1 MIDDS
6 LLDVNSS
13 YSGNKWSL
21 RSTDEELISSIQKDN
36 QIDYITARIIAG
48 RKISLA
54 DVQDFLNPSLRKLLP
69 DPSSMQDMDKAAK
82 IIFNAIKSNKKI
94 TIFADYDVD
103 GATSAAQ
110 LVKWARNF
118 NNELKIYVPDRI
130 KEGYGPSIEAFEHLK
145 KNGTELVVTVDCGA
159 AAHSALV
166 AAQALGLS
174 IVVIDHHL
182 MGDDMPPA
190 EALVNPNRID
200 DSSKLNYLAAAGVTF
215 MLLVALNREA
225 RVQNYKNIPDLFDY
239 LDLAALGTICDV
251 VPLKGLNRAIVKHGL
266 KVLSRESNIGLKSL
280 MFETNTKSPITP
292 YHCGFVLGPRINAG
306 GRIGK
311 ANIGAELLSTEN
323 PQLAIKHAQEL
334 DEVNIERRILQD
346 KILDEALLKAFS
358 VNKTNSIIVVGMEGW
373 HPGVIGIVAGRLKDR
388 FNKPVIVI
396 GTDENGIGKG
406 SGRSIQGVDLGNEIK
421 KLNETG
427 LLISGGGHEMACGLT
442 IENKY
447 IKTFHETLERNLSD
461 KVNSIRSKFSTKID
475 ALLNIS
481 AVNKDLINSI
491 NQIGPYGSGNPTPTF
506 AFAELRVAYADR
518 VKGGHIRCNF
528 EDKNGQRIKGIC
540 FRAEEMGIDEI
551 LLNERNRYLHIV
563 GTLKKNTWNG
573 RTTIDLQVIDV
584 SNC

>member
-1 MIDDS
+1 MINDS
-6 LLDVNSS
+6 LLDVNNS

-21 RSTDEELISSIQKDN
+21 RSKNEELISSIQKDS

-48 RKISLA
+48 RKIDLA

-82 IIFNAIKSNKKI
+82 IIFNAIKGNKKI

-118 NNELKIYVPDRI
+118 EVELEIYVPDRI
-130 KEGYGPSIEAFEHLK
+130 REGYGPSIEAFNHLK
-145 KNGTELVVTVDCGA
+145 KNGSDLVITVDCGA
-159 AAHSALV
+159 AAYSALV
-166 AAQALGLS
+166 AAQALDLS

-182 MGDDMPPA
+182 MDADMPPA

-225 RVQNYKNIPDLFDY
+225 RAQNFKNIPDLFDY

-251 VPLKGLNRAIVKHGL
+251 VPLKGLNRAIVKQGL
-266 KVLSRESNIGLKSL
+266 KVFSRESNIGLKSL

-311 ANIGAELLSTEN
+311 ANIGAELLSTDN
-323 PQLAIKHAQEL
+323 RQLAIKYAQEL
-334 DEVNIERRILQD
+334 DRVNLERRILQD
-346 KILDEALLKAFS
+346 KILDEALLKTLS
-358 VNKTNSIIVVGMEGW
+358 MHKTNSVLVVSMEGW
-373 HPGVIGIVAGRLKDR
+373 HPGVIGIVAGRLKER

-396 GTDENGIGKG
+396 GIDENGIGKG
-406 SGRSIQGVDLGNEIK
+406 SGRSIQGIDLGNEIK
-421 KLNETG
+421 KLYEKG

-447 IKTFHETLERNLSD
+447 IKTFHEILERNLSD
-461 KVNSIRSKFSTKID
+461 RINFIRSKFSIKID

-481 AVNKDLINSI
+481 AVNMDLINSI

-540 FRAEEMGIDEI
+540 FRAEELGFEEI

-563 GTLKKNTWNG
+563 GTLKENTWNG
-573 RTTIDLQVIDV
+573 HTSIDLQVIDV

>member
-1 MIDDS
+1 MIDDI
-6 LLDVNSS
+6 LLDVNNS

-21 RSTDEELISSIQKDN
+21 RSNDEELISAIQKDS
-36 QIDYITARIIAG
+36 QISYITARIIAG
-48 RKISLA
+48 REISLA

-118 NNELKIYVPDRI
+118 DSELEIYVPDRI
-130 KEGYGPSIEAFEHLK
+130 KEGYGPSIEAFDHLK
-145 KNGTELVVTVDCGA
+145 KNGSDLVITVDCGA
-159 AAHSALV
+159 AAYSALV
-166 AAQALGLS
+166 AAQALDLS

-182 MGDDMPPA
+182 MDADMPPA

-200 DSSKLNYLAAAGVTF
+200 DTSKLNYLAAAGVTF

-225 RVQNYKNIPDLFDY
+225 RVQNFSNIPDLFDY
-239 LDLAALGTICDV
+239 LDLTALGTICDV
-251 VPLKGLNRAIVKHGL
+251 VPLKGLNRAIVKQGL
-266 KVLSRESNIGLKSL
+266 KVFSRESNIGLKSL

-311 ANIGAELLSTEN
+311 ANIGAELLSTDN
-323 PQLAIKHAQEL
+323 RQLAIKYAQEL
-334 DEVNIERRILQD
+334 DRVNLERRILQD
-346 KILDEALLKAFS
+346 KILDEALLKTLS
-358 VNKTNSIIVVGMEGW
+358 MHKTNSVLVVSMEGW
-373 HPGVIGIVAGRLKDR
+373 HPGVIGIVAGRLKER

-396 GTDENGIGKG
+396 GIDENGIGKG
-406 SGRSIQGVDLGNEIK
+406 SGRSIQGIDLGNEIK
-421 KLNETG
+421 KLYEKG

-447 IKTFHETLERNLSD
+447 IKTFHEILEKNLSD
-461 KVNSIRSKFSTKID
+461 RINSIRSKFSIKID

-481 AVNKDLINSI
+481 AVNMDLINSI
-491 NQIGPYGSGNPTPTF
+491 DQIGPYGSGNPTPTF
-506 AFAELRVAYADR
+506 AFAELRVAYANR

-540 FRAEEMGIDEI
+540 FRAEEMGFDEI

-563 GTLKKNTWNG
+563 GTLKINTWKG
-573 RTTIDLQVIDV
+573 HTSIDLQVIDV

>member
-1 MIDDS
+1 MINDS
-6 LLDVNSS
+6 LLDVNNS

-21 RSTDEELISSIQKDN
+21 RSKNEELISSIQKDSK
-36 QIDYITARIIAG
+36 IDYITARIIAG
-48 RKISLA
+48 RKIDLA

-82 IIFNAIKSNKKI
+82 IIFNAIKGNKKI

-118 NNELKIYVPDRI
+118 EVELEIYVPDRI
-130 KEGYGPSIEAFEHLK
+130 REGYGPSIEAFNHLK
-145 KNGTELVVTVDCGA
+145 KNGSDLVITVDCGA
-159 AAHSALV
+159 AAYSALV
-166 AAQALGLS
+166 AAQALDLS

-182 MGDDMPPA
+182 MDADIPPA

-225 RVQNYKNIPDLFDY
+225 RAQNFKNIPDLFDY

-251 VPLKGLNRAIVKHGL
+251 VPLKGLNRAIVKQGL
-266 KVLSRESNIGLKSL
+266 KVFSRESNIGLKSL

-323 PQLAIKHAQEL
+323 RQLAIKYAQEL
-334 DEVNIERRILQD
+334 DRVNLERRILQD
-346 KILDEALLKAFS
+346 KILDEALLKTLS
-358 VNKTNSIIVVGMEGW
+358 MHKTNSVLVVSMEGW
-373 HPGVIGIVAGRLKDR
+373 HPGVIGIVAGRLKER

-396 GTDENGIGKG
+396 GIDENGIGKG
-406 SGRSIQGVDLGNEIK
+406 SGRSIQGIDLGNEIK
-421 KLNETG
+421 KLYEKG

-447 IKTFHETLERNLSD
+447 IKTFHEILERNLSD
-461 KVNSIRSKFSTKID
+461 RINSIRSKFSIKID

-481 AVNKDLINSI
+481 AVNMDLINSI

-540 FRAEEMGIDEI
+540 FRAEELGFEEI

-563 GTLKKNTWNG
+563 GTLKENTWNG
-573 RTTIDLQVIDV
+573 HTSIDLQVIDV

>member
-1 MIDDS
+1 MINDS
-6 LLDVNSS
+6 LLDVNNS

-21 RSTDEELISSIQKDN
+21 RSKDEELISSIQKDS

-48 RKISLA
+48 RKIDLA

-82 IIFNAIKSNKKI
+82 IIFNAIKGNKKI

-118 NNELKIYVPDRI
+118 EVELEIYVPDRI
-130 KEGYGPSIEAFEHLK
+130 REGYGPSIEAFNHLK
-145 KNGTELVVTVDCGA
+145 KNGSDLVITVDCGA
-159 AAHSALV
+159 AAYSALV
-166 AAQALGLS
+166 AAQALDLS

-182 MGDDMPPA
+182 MDADMPPA

-225 RVQNYKNIPDLFDY
+225 RAQNFKNIPDLFDY

-251 VPLKGLNRAIVKHGL
+251 VPLKGLNRAIVKQGL
-266 KVLSRESNIGLKSL
+266 KVFSRESNIGLKSL
-280 MFETNTKSPITP
+280 MFETNTNSPITP

-311 ANIGAELLSTEN
+311 ANIGAALLSTEN
-323 PQLAIKHAQEL
+323 HKLAIKYAQEL
-334 DEVNIERRILQD
+334 DRVNIERRILQD
-346 KILDEALLKAFS
+346 KILDEALLKAYS
-358 VNKTNSIIVVGMEGW
+358 IHKTNSVIVVSMEGW
-373 HPGVIGIVAGRLKDR
+373 HPGVIGIVAGRLKER

-396 GTDENGIGKG
+396 GIDENGIGKG
-406 SGRSIQGVDLGNEIK
+406 SGRSIQGIDLGNEIK
-421 KLNETG
+421 KLHEKG

-442 IENKY
+442 IESKY
-447 IKTFHETLERNLSD
+447 IKTFHEILESNLRD
-461 KVNSIRSKFSTKID
+461 KINSIRSKFSIKID

-481 AVNKDLINSI
+481 AVNMDLMNSI

-540 FRAEEMGIDEI
+540 FRAEEFGFDEI

-573 RTTIDLQVIDV
+573 HTSIDLQVIDV

>member
-1 MIDDS
+1 MINDS
-6 LLDVNSS
+6 LLDVNNS

-21 RSTDEELISSIQKDN
+21 RSKNEELISSIQKDSK
-36 QIDYITARIIAG
+36 IDYITARIIAG
-48 RKISLA
+48 RKIDLA

-82 IIFNAIKSNKKI
+82 IIFNAIKGNKKI

-118 NNELKIYVPDRI
+118 EVELEIYVPDRI
-130 KEGYGPSIEAFEHLK
+130 REGYGPSIEAFNHLK
-145 KNGTELVVTVDCGA
+145 KNGSDLVITVDCGA
-159 AAHSALV
+159 AAYSALV
-166 AAQALGLS
+166 AAQALDLS

-182 MGDDMPPA
+182 MDADMPPA

-225 RVQNYKNIPDLFDY
+225 RAQNFKNIPDLFDY

-251 VPLKGLNRAIVKHGL
+251 VPLKGLNRAIVKQGL
-266 KVLSRESNIGLKSL
+266 KVFSRESNIGLKSL

-323 PQLAIKHAQEL
+323 RQLAIKYAQEL
-334 DEVNIERRILQD
+334 DRVNSERRILQD
-346 KILDEALLKAFS
+346 KILDEALLKTLS
-358 VNKTNSIIVVGMEGW
+358 MHKTNSVLVVSMEGW
-373 HPGVIGIVAGRLKDR
+373 HPGVIGIVAGRLKER

-396 GTDENGIGKG
+396 GIDENGIGKG
-406 SGRSIQGVDLGNEIK
+406 SGRSIQGIDLGNEIK
-421 KLNETG
+421 KLYEKG

-447 IKTFHETLERNLSD
+447 IKTFHEILERNLSD
-461 KVNSIRSKFSTKID
+461 RINSIRSKFSIKID

-481 AVNKDLINSI
+481 AVNMDLINSI
-491 NQIGPYGSGNPTPTF
+491 DQIGPYGSGNPTPTF

-540 FRAEEMGIDEI
+540 FRAEELGFEEI

-563 GTLKKNTWNG
+563 GTLKENTWNG
-573 RTTIDLQVIDV
+573 HTSIDLQVIDV

>member
-166 AAQALGLS
+166 AAQALDLS
-174 IVVIDHHL
+174 IIVIDHHL
-182 MGDDMPPA
+182 MDDDMPPA

-251 VPLKGLNRAIVKHGL
+251 VPLKGLNRAIVKQGL

-334 DEVNIERRILQD
+334 DRVNIERRIIQD

>member
-130 KEGYGPSIEAFEHLK
+130 KEGYGPSIEAFEYLK

-166 AAQALGLS
+166 AAQALDLS

-182 MGDDMPPA
+182 MDDDMPPA

-225 RVQNYKNIPDLFDY
+225 RVQNFKNIPDLFDY

-251 VPLKGLNRAIVKHGL
+251 VPLKGLNRAIVKQGL

-280 MFETNTKSPITP
+280 MFETNTKSPITS

-334 DEVNIERRILQD
+334 DRVNIERRILQD

-421 KLNETG
+421 KLYETG

-475 ALLNIS
+475 ALLTIS

-506 AFAELRVAYADR
+506 AFAELRIAYADR

-540 FRAEEMGIDEI
+540 FRAEEMGFDEI

>member
-1 MIDDS
+1 MINDS
-6 LLDVNSS
+6 LLDVNNS

-21 RSTDEELISSIQKDN
+21 RTKNEELISSIQKDS

-48 RKISLA
+48 RKIDLA

-82 IIFNAIKSNKKI
+82 IIFNAIKGNKKI

-118 NNELKIYVPDRI
+118 EVELEIYVPDRI
-130 KEGYGPSIEAFEHLK
+130 REGYGPSIEAFNHLK
-145 KNGTELVVTVDCGA
+145 KNGSDLVITVDCGA
-159 AAHSALV
+159 AAYSALV
-166 AAQALGLS
+166 AAQALDLS

-182 MGDDMPPA
+182 MDADMPPA

-225 RVQNYKNIPDLFDY
+225 RAQNFKNIPDLFDY
-239 LDLAALGTICDV
+239 LDLTALGTICDV
-251 VPLKGLNRAIVKHGL
+251 VPLKGLNRAIVKQGL
-266 KVLSRESNIGLKSL
+266 KVFSRESNIGLKSL

-323 PQLAIKHAQEL
+323 RQLAIKYAQEL
-334 DEVNIERRILQD
+334 DRVNSERRILQD
-346 KILDEALLKAFS
+346 KILDEALLKTLS
-358 VNKTNSIIVVGMEGW
+358 MHKTNSVLVVSMEGW
-373 HPGVIGIVAGRLKDR
+373 HPGVIGIVAGRLKER

-396 GTDENGIGKG
+396 GIDENGLGKG
-406 SGRSIQGVDLGNEIK
+406 SGRSIQGIDLGNEIK
-421 KLNETG
+421 KLYEKG

-447 IKTFHETLERNLSD
+447 IKTFHEILERNLSD
-461 KVNSIRSKFSTKID
+461 RIKSIRSKFSIKID

-481 AVNKDLINSI
+481 AVNMDLINSI

-540 FRAEEMGIDEI
+540 FRAEELGFDEI

-573 RTTIDLQVIDV
+573 HTSIDLQVIDV

>member
-1 MIDDS
+1 MINDS
-6 LLDVNSS
+6 LLDVNNS

-21 RSTDEELISSIQKDN
+21 RSKNEELISSIQKDS

-48 RKISLA
+48 RKIDLA

-82 IIFNAIKSNKKI
+82 IIFNAIKGDKKI

-118 NNELKIYVPDRI
+118 EVELEIYVPDRI
-130 KEGYGPSIEAFEHLK
+130 REGYGPSIEAFNHLK
-145 KNGTELVVTVDCGA
+145 KNGSDLVITVDCGA
-159 AAHSALV
+159 AAYSALV
-166 AAQALGLS
+166 AAQALDLS

-182 MGDDMPPA
+182 MDADMPPA

-225 RVQNYKNIPDLFDY
+225 RAQNFKNIPDLFDY

-251 VPLKGLNRAIVKHGL
+251 VPLKGLNRAIVKQGL
-266 KVLSRESNIGLKSL
+266 KVFSRESNIGLKSL

-323 PQLAIKHAQEL
+323 RQLAIKYAQEL
-334 DEVNIERRILQD
+334 DRVNLERRILQD
-346 KILDEALLKAFS
+346 KILDEALLKTLS
-358 VNKTNSIIVVGMEGW
+358 MHKTNSVLVISMEGW
-373 HPGVIGIVAGRLKDR
+373 HPGVIGIVAGRLKER

-396 GTDENGIGKG
+396 GIDENGIGKG
-406 SGRSIQGVDLGNEIK
+406 SGRSIQGIDLGNEIK
-421 KLNETG
+421 KLYEKG

-447 IKTFHETLERNLSD
+447 IKTFHEILERNLSD
-461 KVNSIRSKFSTKID
+461 RINSIRSKFSIKID

-481 AVNKDLINSI
+481 AVNMDLINSI

-540 FRAEEMGIDEI
+540 FRAEELGFEEI

-563 GTLKKNTWNG
+563 GTLKENTWNG
-573 RTTIDLQVIDV
+573 HTSIDLQVIDV

>member
-1 MIDDS
+1 MINDS
-6 LLDVNSS
+6 LLDVNNS

-21 RSTDEELISSIQKDN
+21 RSKNEELISSIQKDSK
-36 QIDYITARIIAG
+36 IDYITARIIAG
-48 RKISLA
+48 RKIDLA

-82 IIFNAIKSNKKI
+82 IIFNAIKGNKKI

-118 NNELKIYVPDRI
+118 EVELEIYVPDRI
-130 KEGYGPSIEAFEHLK
+130 REGYGPSIEAFNHLK
-145 KNGTELVVTVDCGA
+145 KNGSDLVITVDCGA
-159 AAHSALV
+159 AAYSALV
-166 AAQALGLS
+166 AAQALDLS

-182 MGDDMPPA
+182 MDADMPPA

-225 RVQNYKNIPDLFDY
+225 RAQNFKNIPDLFDY

-251 VPLKGLNRAIVKHGL
+251 VPLKGLNRAIVKQGL
-266 KVLSRESNIGLKSL
+266 KVFSRESNIGLKSL

-311 ANIGAELLSTEN
+311 ANIGAELLSTDN
-323 PQLAIKHAQEL
+323 RQLAIKYAQEL
-334 DEVNIERRILQD
+334 DRVNLERRILQD
-346 KILDEALLKAFS
+346 KILDEALLKTLS
-358 VNKTNSIIVVGMEGW
+358 MHKTNSVLVVSMEGW
-373 HPGVIGIVAGRLKDR
+373 HPGVIGIVAGRLKER

-396 GTDENGIGKG
+396 GIDENGIGKG
-406 SGRSIQGVDLGNEIK
+406 SGRSIQGIDLGNEIK
-421 KLNETG
+421 KLYEKG

-447 IKTFHETLERNLSD
+447 IKTFHEILEKNLSD
-461 KVNSIRSKFSTKID
+461 RINSIRSKFSIKID

-481 AVNKDLINSI
+481 AVNMDLINSI
-491 NQIGPYGSGNPTPTF
+491 DQIGPYGSGNPTPTF

-540 FRAEEMGIDEI
+540 FRAEEFGFDEI

-573 RTTIDLQVIDV
+573 HTSIDLQVIDV

>member
-1 MIDDS
+1 MINDS
-6 LLDVNSS
+6 LLDVNNS

-21 RSTDEELISSIQKDN
+21 RSKNEELISSIQKDS

-48 RKISLA
+48 RKIDLA

-82 IIFNAIKSNKKI
+82 IIFNAIKGNKKI

-118 NNELKIYVPDRI
+118 EVELEIYVPDRI
-130 KEGYGPSIEAFEHLK
+130 REGYGPSIEAFNHLK
-145 KNGTELVVTVDCGA
+145 KNGSDLVITVDCGA
-159 AAHSALV
+159 AAYSALV
-166 AAQALGLS
+166 AAQALDLS

-182 MGDDMPPA
+182 MDADMPPA

-225 RVQNYKNIPDLFDY
+225 RAQNFKNIPDLFDY

-251 VPLKGLNRAIVKHGL
+251 VPLKGLNRAIVKQGL
-266 KVLSRESNIGLKSL
+266 KVFSREGNIGLKSL

-323 PQLAIKHAQEL
+323 RQLAIKYAQEL
-334 DEVNIERRILQD
+334 DRVNLERRILQD
-346 KILDEALLKAFS
+346 KILDEALLKTLS
-358 VNKTNSIIVVGMEGW
+358 MHKTNSVLVVSMEGW
-373 HPGVIGIVAGRLKDR
+373 HPGVIGIVAGRLKER

-396 GTDENGIGKG
+396 GIDENGIGKG
-406 SGRSIQGVDLGNEIK
+406 SGRSIQGIDLGNEIK
-421 KLNETG
+421 KLYEKG
-427 LLISGGGHEMACGLT
+427 FLISGGGHEMACGLT

-447 IKTFHETLERNLSD
+447 IKTFHEILEKNLSD
-461 KVNSIRSKFSTKID
+461 RINSIRSKFSIKID

-481 AVNKDLINSI
+481 AVNMDLINSI
-491 NQIGPYGSGNPTPTF
+491 DQIGPYGSGNPTPTF

-540 FRAEEMGIDEI
+540 FRAEEFGFDEI

-573 RTTIDLQVIDV
+573 HTSIDLQVIDV

>member
-1 MIDDS
+1 MINDS
-6 LLDVNSS
+6 LLDVNNS

-21 RSTDEELISSIQKDN
+21 RSKNEELISSIQKDS

-48 RKISLA
+48 RKIDLA

-82 IIFNAIKSNKKI
+82 IIFNAIKGNKKI

-118 NNELKIYVPDRI
+118 EVELEIYVPDRI
-130 KEGYGPSIEAFEHLK
+130 REGYGPSIEAFNHLK
-145 KNGTELVVTVDCGA
+145 KNGSDLVITVDCGA
-159 AAHSALV
+159 AAYSALV
-166 AAQALGLS
+166 AAQALDLS

-182 MGDDMPPA
+182 MDADMPPA

-225 RVQNYKNIPDLFDY
+225 RAQNFKNIPDLFDY

-251 VPLKGLNRAIVKHGL
+251 VPLKGLNRAIVKQGL
-266 KVLSRESNIGLKSL
+266 KVFSRESNIGLKSL

-311 ANIGAELLSTEN
+311 ANIGAELLSTDN
-323 PQLAIKHAQEL
+323 RQLAIKYAQEL
-334 DEVNIERRILQD
+334 DRVNLERRILQD
-346 KILDEALLKAFS
+346 KILDEALLKTLS
-358 VNKTNSIIVVGMEGW
+358 MHKTNSVLVVSMEGW
-373 HPGVIGIVAGRLKDR
+373 HPGVIGIVAGRLKER

-396 GTDENGIGKG
+396 GIDENGIGKG
-406 SGRSIQGVDLGNEIK
+406 SGRSIQGIDLGNEIK
-421 KLNETG
+421 KLYEKG

-447 IKTFHETLERNLSD
+447 IKTFHEILERNLSD
-461 KVNSIRSKFSTKID
+461 RINFIRSKFSIKID

-481 AVNKDLINSI
+481 AVNMDLINSI

-540 FRAEEMGIDEI
+540 FRAEEFGFDEI

-573 RTTIDLQVIDV
+573 HTSIDLQVIDV

>member
-1 MIDDS
+1 MINDS
-6 LLDVNSS
+6 LLDVNNS

-21 RSTDEELISSIQKDN
+21 RSKNEELISSIQKDS

-48 RKISLA
+48 RKIDLA

-82 IIFNAIKSNKKI
+82 IIFNAIKGNKKI

-118 NNELKIYVPDRI
+118 EVELEIYVPDRI
-130 KEGYGPSIEAFEHLK
+130 REGYGPSIEAFNHLK
-145 KNGTELVVTVDCGA
+145 KNGSDLVITVDCGA
-159 AAHSALV
+159 AAYSALV
-166 AAQALGLS
+166 SAQALDLS

-182 MGDDMPPA
+182 MDADMPPA

-225 RVQNYKNIPDLFDY
+225 RAQNFKNIPDLFDY

-251 VPLKGLNRAIVKHGL
+251 VPLKGLNRAIVKQGL
-266 KVLSRESNIGLKSL
+266 KVFSRESNIGLKSL

-323 PQLAIKHAQEL
+323 RQLAIKYAQEL
-334 DEVNIERRILQD
+334 DRVNSERRILQD
-346 KILDEALLKAFS
+346 KILDEALLKTLS
-358 VNKTNSIIVVGMEGW
+358 MHKTNSVLVVSMEGW
-373 HPGVIGIVAGRLKDR
+373 HPGVIGIVAGRLKER

-396 GTDENGIGKG
+396 GIDENGLGKG
-406 SGRSIQGVDLGNEIK
+406 SGRSIQGIDLGNEIK
-421 KLNETG
+421 KLYEKG

-447 IKTFHETLERNLSD
+447 IKTFHEILEKNLSD
-461 KVNSIRSKFSTKID
+461 RINSIRSKFSIKID

-481 AVNKDLINSI
+481 AVNMELINSI

-540 FRAEEMGIDEI
+540 FRAEELGFDEI

-573 RTTIDLQVIDV
+573 HTSIDLQVIDV

>member
-1 MIDDS
+1 MINDS
-6 LLDVNSS
+6 LLDVNNS

-21 RSTDEELISSIQKDN
+21 RSKNEELISSIQKDS

-48 RKISLA
+48 REIDLA

-82 IIFNAIKSNKKI
+82 IIFNAIKGNKKI

-118 NNELKIYVPDRI
+118 EVELEIYVPDRI
-130 KEGYGPSIEAFEHLK
+130 REGYGPSIEAFNHLK
-145 KNGTELVVTVDCGA
+145 KNGSDLVITVDCGA
-159 AAHSALV
+159 AAYSALV
-166 AAQALGLS
+166 AAQALDLS

-182 MGDDMPPA
+182 MDADMPPA

-225 RVQNYKNIPDLFDY
+225 RAQDFKNIPDLFDY

-251 VPLKGLNRAIVKHGL
+251 VPLKGLNRAIVKQGL
-266 KVLSRESNIGLKSL
+266 KVFSRESNIGLKSL

-323 PQLAIKHAQEL
+323 RQLAIKYAQEL
-334 DEVNIERRILQD
+334 DRVNSERRILQD
-346 KILDEALLKAFS
+346 KILDEALLKTLS
-358 VNKTNSIIVVGMEGW
+358 MHKTNSVLVVSMEGW
-373 HPGVIGIVAGRLKDR
+373 HPGVIGIVAGRLKER

-396 GTDENGIGKG
+396 GIDENGIGKG
-406 SGRSIQGVDLGNEIK
+406 SGRSIQGIDLGNEIK
-421 KLNETG
+421 KLYEKG

-447 IKTFHETLERNLSD
+447 IKTFHEILERNLSD
-461 KVNSIRSKFSTKID
+461 RINFIRSKFSIKID

-481 AVNKDLINSI
+481 AVNMDLINSI

-540 FRAEEMGIDEI
+540 FRAEELGFEEI

-563 GTLKKNTWNG
+563 GTLKENTWNG
-573 RTTIDLQVIDV
+573 HTSIDLQVIDV

>member
-1 MIDDS
+1 MINDS
-6 LLDVNSS
+6 LLDVNNS

-21 RSTDEELISSIQKDN
+21 RSKDEELISSIQKDS

-48 RKISLA
+48 RKIDLA

-82 IIFNAIKSNKKI
+82 IIFNAIKGNKKI

-118 NNELKIYVPDRI
+118 EVELEIYVPDRI
-130 KEGYGPSIEAFEHLK
+130 REGYGPSIEAFNHLK
-145 KNGTELVVTVDCGA
+145 KNGSDLVITVDCGA
-159 AAHSALV
+159 AAYSALV
-166 AAQALGLS
+166 AAQALDLS

-182 MGDDMPPA
+182 MDADMPPA

-225 RVQNYKNIPDLFDY
+225 RAQNFKNIPDLFDY

-251 VPLKGLNRAIVKHGL
+251 VPLKGLNRAIVKQGL
-266 KVLSRESNIGLKSL
+266 KVFSRESNIGLKSL

-323 PQLAIKHAQEL
+323 RQLAIKYAQEL
-334 DEVNIERRILQD
+334 DRVNSERRILQD
-346 KILDEALLKAFS
+346 KILDEALLKTLS
-358 VNKTNSIIVVGMEGW
+358 MHKTNSVLVVSMEGW
-373 HPGVIGIVAGRLKDR
+373 HPGVIGIVAGRLKER

-396 GTDENGIGKG
+396 GIDENGIGKG
-406 SGRSIQGVDLGNEIK
+406 SGRSIQGIDLGNEIK
-421 KLNETG
+421 KLYEKG

-447 IKTFHETLERNLSD
+447 IKTFHEILERNLSD
-461 KVNSIRSKFSTKID
+461 RINFIRSKFSIKID

-481 AVNKDLINSI
+481 AVNMDLINSI

-540 FRAEEMGIDEI
+540 FRAEEFGFDEI

-573 RTTIDLQVIDV
+573 HTSIDLQVIDV

>member
-1 MIDDS
+1 MINDS
-6 LLDVNSS
+6 LLDVNNS

-21 RSTDEELISSIQKDN
+21 RSKNEELISSIQKDSK
-36 QIDYITARIIAG
+36 IDYITARIIAG
-48 RKISLA
+48 RKIDLA

-82 IIFNAIKSNKKI
+82 IIFNAIKGNKKI

-118 NNELKIYVPDRI
+118 EVELEIYVPDRI
-130 KEGYGPSIEAFEHLK
+130 REGYGPSIEAFNHLK
-145 KNGTELVVTVDCGA
+145 KNGSDLVITVDCGA
-159 AAHSALV
+159 AAYSALV
-166 AAQALGLS
+166 AAQALDLS

-182 MGDDMPPA
+182 MDADMPPA

-225 RVQNYKNIPDLFDY
+225 RAQNFKNIPDLFDY

-251 VPLKGLNRAIVKHGL
+251 VPLKGLNRAIVKQGL
-266 KVLSRESNIGLKSL
+266 KVFSRESNIGLKSL

-323 PQLAIKHAQEL
+323 RQLAIKYAQEL
-334 DEVNIERRILQD
+334 DRVNSERRILQD
-346 KILDEALLKAFS
+346 KILDEALLKTLS
-358 VNKTNSIIVVGMEGW
+358 MHKTNSVLVVSMEGW
-373 HPGVIGIVAGRLKDR
+373 HPGVIGIVAGRLKER

-396 GTDENGIGKG
+396 GIDENGIGKG
-406 SGRSIQGVDLGNEIK
+406 SGRSIQGIDLGNEIK
-421 KLNETG
+421 KLYEKG

-447 IKTFHETLERNLSD
+447 IKTFHEILERNLSD
-461 KVNSIRSKFSTKID
+461 RINSIRSKFSIKID

-481 AVNKDLINSI
+481 AVNMDLINSI

-540 FRAEEMGIDEI
+540 FRAEEFGFDEI

-573 RTTIDLQVIDV
+573 HTSIDLQVIDV

>member
-1 MIDDS
+1 MINDS
-6 LLDVNSS
+6 LLDVNNS

-21 RSTDEELISSIQKDN
+21 RSKDEELISSIQKDS

-48 RKISLA
+48 RKIDLA

-82 IIFNAIKSNKKI
+82 IIFNAIKGNKKI

-118 NNELKIYVPDRI
+118 DSELEIYVPDRI
-130 KEGYGPSIEAFEHLK
+130 REGYGPSIEAFNHLK
-145 KNGTELVVTVDCGA
+145 KNGSDLVITVDCGA
-159 AAHSALV
+159 AAYSALV
-166 AAQALGLS
+166 AAQALDLS

-182 MGDDMPPA
+182 MDADMPPA

-225 RVQNYKNIPDLFDY
+225 RAQNFKNIPDLFDY

-251 VPLKGLNRAIVKHGL
+251 VPLKGLNRAIVKQGL
-266 KVLSRESNIGLKSL
+266 KVFSRESNIGLKSL

-311 ANIGAELLSTEN
+311 ANIGAELLSTDN
-323 PQLAIKHAQEL
+323 RQLAIKYAQEL
-334 DEVNIERRILQD
+334 DRVNLERRILQD
-346 KILDEALLKAFS
+346 KILDEALLKTLS
-358 VNKTNSIIVVGMEGW
+358 MHKTNSVLVVSMEGW
-373 HPGVIGIVAGRLKDR
+373 HPGVIGIVAGRLKER

-396 GTDENGIGKG
+396 GIDENGIGKG
-406 SGRSIQGVDLGNEIK
+406 SGRSIQGIDLGNEIK
-421 KLNETG
+421 KLYEKG

-447 IKTFHETLERNLSD
+447 IKTFHEILEKNLSD
-461 KVNSIRSKFSTKID
+461 RINSIRSKFSIKID

-481 AVNKDLINSI
+481 AVNMDLINSI

-540 FRAEEMGIDEI
+540 FRAEELGFDEI

-573 RTTIDLQVIDV
+573 HTSIDLQVIDV

>member
-6 LLDVNSS
+6 LLDVDSS

-21 RSTDEELISSIQKDN
+21 RSTNEELISSIQKDN

-166 AAQALGLS
+166 AAQALDLS

-182 MGDDMPPA
+182 MDDDMPPA
-190 EALVNPNRID
+190 EALVNPNRTD

-225 RVQNYKNIPDLFDY
+225 RVQKFKNIPDLFDY

-251 VPLKGLNRAIVKHGL
+251 VPLKGLNRAIVKQGL

-280 MFETNTKSPITP
+280 MFETNTKSPITS

-334 DEVNIERRILQD
+334 DRVNIERRILQD

-421 KLNETG
+421 KLYETG

-461 KVNSIRSKFSTKID
+461 KVNSLRSKFSTKID

-491 NQIGPYGSGNPTPTF
+491 NQIGPYGPGNPTPTF
-506 AFAELRVAYADR
+506 AFAELRIAYADR

-540 FRAEEMGIDEI
+540 FRAEEMGFDEI

>member
-166 AAQALGLS
+166 AAQALDLS
-174 IVVIDHHL
+174 IIVIDHHL
-182 MGDDMPPA
+182 MDDDMPPA

-251 VPLKGLNRAIVKHGL
+251 VPLKGLNRAIVKQGL

-334 DEVNIERRILQD
+334 DRVNIERRIIQD

-540 FRAEEMGIDEI
+540 FRAEEMGFDEI

>member
-1 MIDDS
+1 MINDS
-6 LLDVNSS
+6 LLDVNNS

-21 RSTDEELISSIQKDN
+21 RSKDEELISSIQKDS

-48 RKISLA
+48 RKIDLA

-82 IIFNAIKSNKKI
+82 IIFNAIKGNKKI

-118 NNELKIYVPDRI
+118 EVELEIYVPDRI
-130 KEGYGPSIEAFEHLK
+130 REGYGPSIEAFNHLK
-145 KNGTELVVTVDCGA
+145 KNGSDLVITVDCGA
-159 AAHSALV
+159 AAYSALV
-166 AAQALGLS
+166 AAQALDLS

-182 MGDDMPPA
+182 MDADMPPA

-225 RVQNYKNIPDLFDY
+225 RAQNFKNIPDLFDY

-251 VPLKGLNRAIVKHGL
+251 VPLKGLNRAIVKQGL
-266 KVLSRESNIGLKSL
+266 KVFSRESNIGLKSL

-311 ANIGAELLSTEN
+311 ANIGAELLSTDN
-323 PQLAIKHAQEL
+323 RQLAIKYAQEL
-334 DEVNIERRILQD
+334 DRVNLERRILQD
-346 KILDEALLKAFS
+346 KILDEALLKTLS
-358 VNKTNSIIVVGMEGW
+358 MHKTNSVLVVSMEGW
-373 HPGVIGIVAGRLKDR
+373 HPGVIGIVAGRLKER

-396 GTDENGIGKG
+396 GIDENGIGKG
-406 SGRSIQGVDLGNEIK
+406 SGRSIQGIDLGNEIK
-421 KLNETG
+421 KLYEKG

-447 IKTFHETLERNLSD
+447 IKTFHEILERNLSD
-461 KVNSIRSKFSTKID
+461 RINFIRSKFSIKID

-481 AVNKDLINSI
+481 AVNMDLINSI

-540 FRAEEMGIDEI
+540 FRAEEFGFDEI

-573 RTTIDLQVIDV
+573 HTSIDLQVIDV

>member
-1 MIDDS
+1 MINDS
-6 LLDVNSS
+6 LLDVNNS

-21 RSTDEELISSIQKDN
+21 RSKNEELISSIQKDS

-48 RKISLA
+48 RKIDLA

-82 IIFNAIKSNKKI
+82 IIFNAIKGNKKI

-118 NNELKIYVPDRI
+118 EVELEIYVPDRI
-130 KEGYGPSIEAFEHLK
+130 REGYGPSIEAFNHLK
-145 KNGTELVVTVDCGA
+145 KNGSDLVITVDCGA
-159 AAHSALV
+159 AAYSALV
-166 AAQALGLS
+166 AAQALDLS

-182 MGDDMPPA
+182 MDADMPPA

-225 RVQNYKNIPDLFDY
+225 RAQNFKNIPDLFDY

-251 VPLKGLNRAIVKHGL
+251 VPLKGLNRAIVKQGL
-266 KVLSRESNIGLKSL
+266 KVFSRESNIGLKSL

-323 PQLAIKHAQEL
+323 RQLAIKYAQEL
-334 DEVNIERRILQD
+334 DRVNIERRILQD
-346 KILDEALLKAFS
+346 KILDEALLKTLS
-358 VNKTNSIIVVGMEGW
+358 MHKTNSVLVVSMEGW
-373 HPGVIGIVAGRLKDR
+373 HPGVIGIVAGRLKER

-396 GTDENGIGKG
+396 GIDENGIGKG
-406 SGRSIQGVDLGNEIK
+406 SGRSIQGIDLGNEIK
-421 KLNETG
+421 KLYEKG

-447 IKTFHETLERNLSD
+447 IKTFHEILERNLSD
-461 KVNSIRSKFSTKID
+461 RINSIRSKFSIKID

-481 AVNKDLINSI
+481 AVNMDLINSI

-540 FRAEEMGIDEI
+540 FRAEELGFDEI

-573 RTTIDLQVIDV
+573 RTSIDLQVIDV

>member
-1 MIDDS
+1 MINDS
-6 LLDVNSS
+6 LLDVNNS

-21 RSTDEELISSIQKDN
+21 RSKDEELISSIQKDS

-48 RKISLA
+48 RKIDLA

-118 NNELKIYVPDRI
+118 ESELEIYVPDRI
-130 KEGYGPSIEAFEHLK
+130 KEGYGPSIEAFDHLK
-145 KNGTELVVTVDCGA
+145 KNGSDLVITVDCGA
-159 AAHSALV
+159 AAYSALV
-166 AAQALGLS
+166 AAQALDLS

-182 MGDDMPPA
+182 MDADMPPA

-200 DSSKLNYLAAAGVTF
+200 DTSKLNYLAAAGVTF

-225 RVQNYKNIPDLFDY
+225 RVQNFSNIPDLFDY
-239 LDLAALGTICDV
+239 LDLTALGTICDV
-251 VPLKGLNRAIVKHGL
+251 VPLKGLNRAIVKQGL
-266 KVLSRESNIGLKSL
+266 KVFSRESNIGLKSL
-280 MFETNTKSPITP
+280 MFETNTNSPITP

-311 ANIGAELLSTEN
+311 ANIGAALLSTEN
-323 PQLAIKHAQEL
+323 HKLAIKYAQEL
-334 DEVNIERRILQD
+334 DRVNIERRILQD
-346 KILDEALLKAFS
+346 KILDEALLKAYS
-358 VNKTNSIIVVGMEGW
+358 IHKTNSVIVVSMEGW
-373 HPGVIGIVAGRLKDR
+373 HPGVIGIVAGRLKER

-396 GTDENGIGKG
+396 GIDENGIGKG
-406 SGRSIQGVDLGNEIK
+406 SGRSIQGIDLGNEIK
-421 KLNETG
+421 KLHEKG

-442 IENKY
+442 IESKY
-447 IKTFHETLERNLSD
+447 IKTFHEILESNLRD
-461 KVNSIRSKFSTKID
+461 KINSIRSKFSIKID

-481 AVNKDLINSI
+481 AVNMDLMNSI

-540 FRAEEMGIDEI
+540 FRAEEFGFDEI

-573 RTTIDLQVIDV
+573 HTSIDLQVIDV

>member
-1 MIDDS
+1 MINDS
-6 LLDVNSS
+6 LLDVNNS

-21 RSTDEELISSIQKDN
+21 RSKNEELISSIQKDS

-48 RKISLA
+48 RKIDLA

-82 IIFNAIKSNKKI
+82 IIFNAIKGNKKI

-118 NNELKIYVPDRI
+118 EVELEIYVPDRI
-130 KEGYGPSIEAFEHLK
+130 KEGYGPSIEAFDHLK
-145 KNGTELVVTVDCGA
+145 KNGSDLVITVDCGA
-159 AAHSALV
+159 AAYSALV
-166 AAQALGLS
+166 AAQALDLS

-182 MGDDMPPA
+182 MDADIPPA

-225 RVQNYKNIPDLFDY
+225 RAQNFKNIPDLFDY

-251 VPLKGLNRAIVKHGL
+251 VPLKGLNRAIVKQGL
-266 KVLSRESNIGLKSL
+266 KVFSRESNIGLKSL

-323 PQLAIKHAQEL
+323 RQLAIKYAQEL
-334 DEVNIERRILQD
+334 DRVNLERRILQD
-346 KILDEALLKAFS
+346 KILDEALLKTLS
-358 VNKTNSIIVVGMEGW
+358 MHKTNSVLVVSMEGW
-373 HPGVIGIVAGRLKDR
+373 HPGVIGIVAGRLKER

-396 GTDENGIGKG
+396 GIDENGIGKG
-406 SGRSIQGVDLGNEIK
+406 SGRSIQGIDLGNEIK
-421 KLNETG
+421 KLYEKG

-447 IKTFHETLERNLSD
+447 IKTFHEILERNLSD
-461 KVNSIRSKFSTKID
+461 RINFIRSKFSIKID

-481 AVNKDLINSI
+481 AVNMDLINSI

-540 FRAEEMGIDEI
+540 FRAEELGFEEI

-563 GTLKKNTWNG
+563 GTLKENTWNG
-573 RTTIDLQVIDV
+573 HTSIDLQVIDV

>member
-166 AAQALGLS
+166 AAQALDLS

-182 MGDDMPPA
+182 MDDDMPPA

-251 VPLKGLNRAIVKHGL
+251 VPLKGLNRAIVKQGL

-334 DEVNIERRILQD
+334 DRVNIERRILQD

>member
-1 MIDDS
+1 MINDS
-6 LLDVNSS
+6 LLDVNNS

-21 RSTDEELISSIQKDN
+21 RSKDEELISFIQKDS

-48 RKISLA
+48 RKIDLA

-82 IIFNAIKSNKKI
+82 IIFNAIKGNKKI

-118 NNELKIYVPDRI
+118 EVELEIYVPDRI
-130 KEGYGPSIEAFEHLK
+130 REGYGPSIEAFNHLK
-145 KNGTELVVTVDCGA
+145 KNGSDLVITVDCGA
-159 AAHSALV
+159 AAYSALV
-166 AAQALGLS
+166 AAQALDLS

-182 MGDDMPPA
+182 MDADMPPA

-225 RVQNYKNIPDLFDY
+225 RAQNFKNIPDLFDY

-251 VPLKGLNRAIVKHGL
+251 VPLKGLNRAIVKQGL
-266 KVLSRESNIGLKSL
+266 KVFSRESNIGLKSL

-311 ANIGAELLSTEN
+311 ANIGAELLSTDN
-323 PQLAIKHAQEL
+323 RQLAIKYAQEL
-334 DEVNIERRILQD
+334 DRVNLERRILQD
-346 KILDEALLKAFS
+346 KILDEALLKTLS
-358 VNKTNSIIVVGMEGW
+358 MHKTNSVLVVSMEGW
-373 HPGVIGIVAGRLKDR
+373 HPGVIGIVAGRLKER

-396 GTDENGIGKG
+396 GIDENGIGKG
-406 SGRSIQGVDLGNEIK
+406 SGRSIQGIDLGNEIK
-421 KLNETG
+421 KLYEKG

-447 IKTFHETLERNLSD
+447 IKTFHEILERNLSD
-461 KVNSIRSKFSTKID
+461 RINFIRSKFSIKID

-481 AVNKDLINSI
+481 AVNMDLINSI
-491 NQIGPYGSGNPTPTF
+491 DQIGPYGSGNPTPTF

-540 FRAEEMGIDEI
+540 FRAEELGFEEI

-563 GTLKKNTWNG
+563 GTLKENTWNG
-573 RTTIDLQVIDV
+573 HTSIDLQVIDV

>member
-1 MIDDS
+1 MIDDI
-6 LLDVNSS
+6 LLDVNNS

-21 RSTDEELISSIQKDN
+21 RSNDEELISAIQRDN
-36 QIDYITARIIAG
+36 QISYITARIIAG
-48 RKISLA
+48 REISLA

-110 LVKWARNF
+110 LVKWARKF
-118 NNELKIYVPDRI
+118 ESELEIYVPDRI
-130 KEGYGPSIEAFEHLK
+130 KEGYGPSIEAFDHLK
-145 KNGTELVVTVDCGA
+145 KNGSDLVITVDCGA
-159 AAHSALV
+159 AAYSALV
-166 AAQALGLS
+166 AAQALDLS

-182 MGDDMPPA
+182 MDADMPPA

-200 DSSKLNYLAAAGVTF
+200 DTSKLNYLAAAGVTF

-225 RVQNYKNIPDLFDY
+225 RVQNFSNIPDLFDY
-239 LDLAALGTICDV
+239 LDLTALGTICDV
-251 VPLKGLNRAIVKHGL
+251 VPLKGLNRAIVKQGL
-266 KVLSRESNIGLKSL
+266 KVFSRESNIGLKSL

-311 ANIGAELLSTEN
+311 ANIGAELLSTDN
-323 PQLAIKHAQEL
+323 RQLAIKYAQEL
-334 DEVNIERRILQD
+334 DRVNLERRILQD
-346 KILDEALLKAFS
+346 KILDEALLKTLS
-358 VNKTNSIIVVGMEGW
+358 MHKTNSVLVVSMEGW
-373 HPGVIGIVAGRLKDR
+373 HPGVIGIVAGRLKER

-396 GTDENGIGKG
+396 GIDENGIGKG
-406 SGRSIQGVDLGNEIK
+406 SGRSIQGIDLGNEIK
-421 KLNETG
+421 KLYEKG

-447 IKTFHETLERNLSD
+447 IKTFHEILEKNLSD
-461 KVNSIRSKFSTKID
+461 RINSIRSKFSIKID

-481 AVNKDLINSI
+481 AVNMDLINSI
-491 NQIGPYGSGNPTPTF
+491 DQIGPYGSGNPTPTF
-506 AFAELRVAYADR
+506 AFAELRVAYANR

-540 FRAEEMGIDEI
+540 FRAEEMGFDEI

-563 GTLKKNTWNG
+563 GTLKINTWKG
-573 RTTIDLQVIDV
+573 HTSIDLQVIDV

>member
-1 MIDDS
+1 MINDS
-6 LLDVNSS
+6 LLDVNNS

-21 RSTDEELISSIQKDN
+21 RSKDEELISSIQKDS

-48 RKISLA
+48 RKIDLA

-82 IIFNAIKSNKKI
+82 IIFNAIKGNKKI

-118 NNELKIYVPDRI
+118 EVELEIYVPDRI
-130 KEGYGPSIEAFEHLK
+130 REGYGPSIEAFNHLK
-145 KNGTELVVTVDCGA
+145 KNGSDLVITVDCGA
-159 AAHSALV
+159 AAYSALV
-166 AAQALGLS
+166 AAQALDLS

-182 MGDDMPPA
+182 MDADMPPA

-225 RVQNYKNIPDLFDY
+225 RAQNFKNIPDLFDY

-251 VPLKGLNRAIVKHGL
+251 VPLKGLNRAIVKQGL
-266 KVLSRESNIGLKSL
+266 KVFSRESNIGLKSL

-323 PQLAIKHAQEL
+323 RQLAIKYAQEL
-334 DEVNIERRILQD
+334 DRVNSERRILQD
-346 KILDEALLKAFS
+346 KILDEALLKTLS
-358 VNKTNSIIVVGMEGW
+358 MHKTNSVLVVSMEGW
-373 HPGVIGIVAGRLKDR
+373 HPGVIGIVAGRLKER

-396 GTDENGIGKG
+396 GIDENGIGKG
-406 SGRSIQGVDLGNEIK
+406 SGRSIQGIDLGNEIK
-421 KLNETG
+421 KLYEKG

-447 IKTFHETLERNLSD
+447 IKTFHEILERNLSD
-461 KVNSIRSKFSTKID
+461 RINSIRSKFSIKID

-481 AVNKDLINSI
+481 AVNMDLINSI

-540 FRAEEMGIDEI
+540 FRAEELGFDEI

-573 RTTIDLQVIDV
+573 HTSIDLQVIDV

>member
-1 MIDDS
+1 MINDS
-6 LLDVNSS
+6 LLDVNNS

-21 RSTDEELISSIQKDN
+21 RSKNEELISSIQKDS

-48 RKISLA
+48 RKIDLA

-82 IIFNAIKSNKKI
+82 IIFNAIKGNKKI

-118 NNELKIYVPDRI
+118 EVELEIYVPDRI
-130 KEGYGPSIEAFEHLK
+130 REGYGPSIEAFNHLK
-145 KNGTELVVTVDCGA
+145 KNGSDLVITVDCGA
-159 AAHSALV
+159 AAYSALV
-166 AAQALGLS
+166 AAQALDLS

-182 MGDDMPPA
+182 MDADMPPA

-225 RVQNYKNIPDLFDY
+225 RAQNFKNIPDLFDY

-251 VPLKGLNRAIVKHGL
+251 VPLKGLNRAIVKQGL
-266 KVLSRESNIGLKSL
+266 KVFSRESNIGLKSL

-323 PQLAIKHAQEL
+323 RQLAIKYAQEL
-334 DEVNIERRILQD
+334 DRVNSERRILQD
-346 KILDEALLKAFS
+346 KILDEALLKTLS
-358 VNKTNSIIVVGMEGW
+358 MHKTNSVLVVSMEGW
-373 HPGVIGIVAGRLKDR
+373 HPGVIGIVAGRLKER

-396 GTDENGIGKG
+396 GIDENGIGKG
-406 SGRSIQGVDLGNEIK
+406 SGRSIQGIDLGNEIK
-421 KLNETG
+421 KLYEKG

-447 IKTFHETLERNLSD
+447 IKTFHEILERNLSD
-461 KVNSIRSKFSTKID
+461 RINYIRSKFSIKID

-481 AVNKDLINSI
+481 AVNMDLINSI

-540 FRAEEMGIDEI
+540 FRAEELGFEEI

-563 GTLKKNTWNG
+563 GTLKENTWNG
-573 RTTIDLQVIDV
+573 HTSIDLQVIDV

>member
-1 MIDDS
+1 
-6 LLDVNSS
+6 
-13 YSGNKWSL
+13 
-21 RSTDEELISSIQKDN
+21 
-36 QIDYITARIIAG
+36 
-48 RKISLA
+48 
-54 DVQDFLNPSLRKLLP
+54 
-69 DPSSMQDMDKAAK
+69 MD
-82 IIFNAIKSNKKI
+82 
-94 TIFADYDVD
+94 
-103 GATSAAQ
+103 
-110 LVKWARNF
+110 R
-118 NNELKIYVPDRI
+118 
-130 KEGYGPSIEAFEHLK
+130 
-145 KNGTELVVTVDCGA
+145 
-159 AAHSALV
+159 
-166 AAQALGLS
+166 
-174 IVVIDHHL
+174 
-182 MGDDMPPA
+182 
-190 EALVNPNRID
+190 
-200 DSSKLNYLAAAGVTF
+200 
-215 MLLVALNREA
+215 
-225 RVQNYKNIPDLFDY
+225 
-239 LDLAALGTICDV
+239 
-251 VPLKGLNRAIVKHGL
+251 
-266 KVLSRESNIGLKSL
+266 
-280 MFETNTKSPITP
+280 
-292 YHCGFVLGPRINAG
+292 
-306 GRIGK
+306 
-311 ANIGAELLSTEN
+311 
-323 PQLAIKHAQEL
+323 
-334 DEVNIERRILQD
+334 VNIERRIIQD

-540 FRAEEMGIDEI
+540 FRAEEIGFDEI

>member
-1 MIDDS
+1 MIDDI
-6 LLDVNSS
+6 LLDVNNS

-21 RSTDEELISSIQKDN
+21 RSNDEELISAIQKDN
-36 QIDYITARIIAG
+36 QISYITARIIAG
-48 RKISLA
+48 REISLA

-118 NNELKIYVPDRI
+118 ESELEIYVPDRI
-130 KEGYGPSIEAFEHLK
+130 KEGYGPSIEAFDHLK
-145 KNGTELVVTVDCGA
+145 KNGSDLVITVDCGA
-159 AAHSALV
+159 AAYSALV
-166 AAQALGLS
+166 AAQALDLS

-182 MGDDMPPA
+182 MDADMPPA

-200 DSSKLNYLAAAGVTF
+200 DTSKLNYLAAAGVTF

-225 RVQNYKNIPDLFDY
+225 RVQKFSNIPDLFDY
-239 LDLAALGTICDV
+239 LDLTALGTICDV
-251 VPLKGLNRAIVKHGL
+251 VPLKGLNRAIVKQGL
-266 KVLSRESNIGLKSL
+266 KVFSRESNIGLKSL
-280 MFETNTKSPITP
+280 MFETNTNSPITP

-311 ANIGAELLSTEN
+311 ANTGAALLSTEN
-323 PQLAIKHAQEL
+323 HKLAIKYAQEL
-334 DEVNIERRILQD
+334 DRVNIERRILQD
-346 KILDEALLKAFS
+346 KILDEALLKAYS
-358 VNKTNSIIVVGMEGW
+358 IHKTNSVIVVSMEGW
-373 HPGVIGIVAGRLKDR
+373 HPGVIGIVAGRLKER

-396 GTDENGIGKG
+396 GIDENGIGKG
-406 SGRSIQGVDLGNEIK
+406 SGRSIQGIDLGNEIK
-421 KLNETG
+421 KLHEKG

-442 IENKY
+442 IESKY
-447 IKTFHETLERNLSD
+447 IKTFHEILESNLRD
-461 KVNSIRSKFSTKID
+461 KIVSIRSKFSIKID

-481 AVNKDLINSI
+481 AVNMDLMNSI

-506 AFAELRVAYADR
+506 AFAELRVAYANR

-540 FRAEEMGIDEI
+540 FRAEEMGFDEI

-563 GTLKKNTWNG
+563 GTLKINTWKG
-573 RTTIDLQVIDV
+573 HTSIDLQVIDV

>member
-1 MIDDS
+1 MIDDI
-6 LLDVNSS
+6 LLDVNNSF
-13 YSGNKWSL
+13 SGNKWSL
-21 RSTDEELISSIQKDN
+21 RSNDEELISAIQKDS
-36 QIDYITARIIAG
+36 QISYITARIIAG
-48 RKISLA
+48 REISLA

-118 NNELKIYVPDRI
+118 ESELEIYVPDRI
-130 KEGYGPSIEAFEHLK
+130 KEGYGPSIEAFDHLK
-145 KNGTELVVTVDCGA
+145 KNGSDLVITVDCGA
-159 AAHSALV
+159 AAYSALV
-166 AAQALGLS
+166 AAQALDLS

-182 MGDDMPPA
+182 MDADMPPA

-200 DSSKLNYLAAAGVTF
+200 DTSKLNYLAAAGVTF

-225 RVQNYKNIPDLFDY
+225 RVQNFSNIPDLFDY
-239 LDLAALGTICDV
+239 LDLTALGTICDV
-251 VPLKGLNRAIVKHGL
+251 VPLKGLNRAFVKQGL
-266 KVLSRESNIGLKSL
+266 KVFSRESNIGLKSL
-280 MFETNTKSPITP
+280 MFETNTNSPITP

-311 ANIGAELLSTEN
+311 ANIGAALLSTEN
-323 PQLAIKHAQEL
+323 HKLAIKYAQEL
-334 DEVNIERRILQD
+334 DRVNIERRILQD
-346 KILDEALLKAFS
+346 EILDEALLKAYS
-358 VNKTNSIIVVGMEGW
+358 IHKTNSVIVVSMEGW
-373 HPGVIGIVAGRLKDR
+373 HPGVIGIVAGRLKER

-396 GTDENGIGKG
+396 GIDENGIGKG
-406 SGRSIQGVDLGNEIK
+406 SGRSIQGIDLGNEIK
-421 KLNETG
+421 KLHEKG

-442 IENKY
+442 IESKY
-447 IKTFHETLERNLSD
+447 IKTFHEILESNLRD
-461 KVNSIRSKFSTKID
+461 KINSIRSKFSIKID

-481 AVNKDLINSI
+481 AVNMDLMNSI

-506 AFAELRVAYADR
+506 AFAELRVAYANR

-540 FRAEEMGIDEI
+540 FRAEEMGFDEI

-563 GTLKKNTWNG
+563 GTLKINTWKG
-573 RTTIDLQVIDV
+573 HTSIDLQVIDV

>member
-1 MIDDS
+1 MIDDI
-6 LLDVNSS
+6 LLDVNNS

-21 RSTDEELISSIQKDN
+21 RSNDEELISAIQKDS
-36 QIDYITARIIAG
+36 QISYITARIIAG
-48 RKISLA
+48 REISLA

-118 NNELKIYVPDRI
+118 DSELEIYVPDRI
-130 KEGYGPSIEAFEHLK
+130 KEGYGPSIEAFNHLK
-145 KNGTELVVTVDCGA
+145 KNGSDLVITVDCGA
-159 AAHSALV
+159 AAYSALV
-166 AAQALGLS
+166 AAQALDLS

-182 MGDDMPPA
+182 MDADMPPA

-200 DSSKLNYLAAAGVTF
+200 DTSKLNYLAAAGVTF

-225 RVQNYKNIPDLFDY
+225 RVQNFSNIPDLFDY
-239 LDLAALGTICDV
+239 LDLTALGTICDV
-251 VPLKGLNRAIVKHGL
+251 VPLKGLNRAIVKQGL
-266 KVLSRESNIGLKSL
+266 KVFSRESNIGLKSL
-280 MFETNTKSPITP
+280 MFETNTNSPITP

-311 ANIGAELLSTEN
+311 ANIGASLLSTEN
-323 PQLAIKHAQEL
+323 HKLAIKYAQEL
-334 DEVNIERRILQD
+334 DRVNIERRILQD
-346 KILDEALLKAFS
+346 KILDEALLKAYS
-358 VNKTNSIIVVGMEGW
+358 IHKTNSVIVVSMEGW
-373 HPGVIGIVAGRLKDR
+373 HPGVIGIVAGRLKER

-396 GTDENGIGKG
+396 GIDENGIGKG
-406 SGRSIQGVDLGNEIK
+406 SGRSIHGIDLGNEIK
-421 KLNETG
+421 KLHEKG

-442 IENKY
+442 IESKY
-447 IKTFHETLERNLSD
+447 IKTFHEILESNLRD
-461 KVNSIRSKFSTKID
+461 KINSIRCKFSIKID

-481 AVNKDLINSI
+481 AVNMDLMNSI

-506 AFAELRVAYADR
+506 AFAELRVAYANR

-540 FRAEEMGIDEI
+540 FRAEEMGFDEI

-563 GTLKKNTWNG
+563 GTLKINTWKG
-573 RTTIDLQVIDV
+573 HTSIDLQVIDV

>member
-1 MIDDS
+1 MINDS
-6 LLDVNSS
+6 LLDVNNS

-21 RSTDEELISSIQKDN
+21 RSKDEELISSIQKDS

-48 RKISLA
+48 RKIDLA

-82 IIFNAIKSNKKI
+82 IIFNAIKGNKKI

-118 NNELKIYVPDRI
+118 EVELEIYVPDRI
-130 KEGYGPSIEAFEHLK
+130 REGYGPSIEAFNHLK
-145 KNGTELVVTVDCGA
+145 KNGSDLVITVDCGA
-159 AAHSALV
+159 AAYSALV
-166 AAQALGLS
+166 AAQALDLS

-182 MGDDMPPA
+182 MDADMPPA

-225 RVQNYKNIPDLFDY
+225 RAQNFKNIPDLFDY

-251 VPLKGLNRAIVKHGL
+251 VPLKGLNRAIVKQGL
-266 KVLSRESNIGLKSL
+266 KVFSRESNIGLKSL

-311 ANIGAELLSTEN
+311 ANIGAELLSTDN
-323 PQLAIKHAQEL
+323 RQLAIKYAQEL
-334 DEVNIERRILQD
+334 DRVNLERRILQD
-346 KILDEALLKAFS
+346 KILDEALLKTLS
-358 VNKTNSIIVVGMEGW
+358 MHKTNSVLVVSMEGW
-373 HPGVIGIVAGRLKDR
+373 HPGVIGIVAGRLKER

-396 GTDENGIGKG
+396 GIDENGIGKG
-406 SGRSIQGVDLGNEIK
+406 SGRSIQGIDLGNEIK
-421 KLNETG
+421 KLYEKG

-447 IKTFHETLERNLSD
+447 IKTFHEILERNLSD
-461 KVNSIRSKFSTKID
+461 RINFIRSKFSIKID

-481 AVNKDLINSI
+481 AVNMDLINSI
-491 NQIGPYGSGNPTPTF
+491 DQIGPYGSGNPTPTF

-540 FRAEEMGIDEI
+540 FRAEELGFEEI

-563 GTLKKNTWNG
+563 GTLKENTWNG
-573 RTTIDLQVIDV
+573 HTSIDLQVIDV

>member
-6 LLDVNSS
+6 LLDVDSS

-130 KEGYGPSIEAFEHLK
+130 KEGYGPSIEAFEYLK

-166 AAQALGLS
+166 AAQALDLS

-182 MGDDMPPA
+182 MDDDMPPA

-225 RVQNYKNIPDLFDY
+225 RVQNFKNIPDLFDY

-251 VPLKGLNRAIVKHGL
+251 VPLKGLNRAIVKQGL

-334 DEVNIERRILQD
+334 DRVNIERRILQD

-421 KLNETG
+421 KLYETG

-506 AFAELRVAYADR
+506 AFAELRIAYADR

-540 FRAEEMGIDEI
+540 FRAEEMGFDEI

>member
-1 MIDDS
+1 MINDS
-6 LLDVNSS
+6 LLDVNNS

-21 RSTDEELISSIQKDN
+21 RSKDEELISSIQKDS

-48 RKISLA
+48 RKIDLA

-82 IIFNAIKSNKKI
+82 IIFNAIKGNKKI

-118 NNELKIYVPDRI
+118 EVELEIYVPDRI
-130 KEGYGPSIEAFEHLK
+130 REGYGPSIEAFNHLK
-145 KNGTELVVTVDCGA
+145 KNGSDLVITVDCGA
-159 AAHSALV
+159 AAYSALV
-166 AAQALGLS
+166 AAQALDLS

-182 MGDDMPPA
+182 MDADMPPA

-225 RVQNYKNIPDLFDY
+225 RAQNFKNIPDLFDY

-251 VPLKGLNRAIVKHGL
+251 VPLKGLNRAIVKQGL
-266 KVLSRESNIGLKSL
+266 KVFSRESNIGLKSL

-323 PQLAIKHAQEL
+323 RQLAIKYAQEL
-334 DEVNIERRILQD
+334 DRVNSERRILQD
-346 KILDEALLKAFS
+346 KILDEALLKTLS
-358 VNKTNSIIVVGMEGW
+358 MHKTNSVLVVSMEGW
-373 HPGVIGIVAGRLKDR
+373 HPGVIGIVAGRLKER

-396 GTDENGIGKG
+396 GIDENGIGKG
-406 SGRSIQGVDLGNEIK
+406 SGRSIQGIDLGNEIK
-421 KLNETG
+421 KLYEKG

-447 IKTFHETLERNLSD
+447 IKTFHEILERNLSD
-461 KVNSIRSKFSTKID
+461 RINFIRSKFSIKID

-481 AVNKDLINSI
+481 AVNMDLINSI

-540 FRAEEMGIDEI
+540 FRAEELGFEEI

-563 GTLKKNTWNG
+563 GTLKENTWNG
-573 RTTIDLQVIDV
+573 HTSIDLQVIDV

>member
-1 MIDDS
+1 MINDS
-6 LLDVNSS
+6 LLDVNNS

-21 RSTDEELISSIQKDN
+21 RSKDEELISSIQKDS

-48 RKISLA
+48 RKIDLA

-82 IIFNAIKSNKKI
+82 IIFNAIKGNKKI

-118 NNELKIYVPDRI
+118 EVELEIYVPDRI
-130 KEGYGPSIEAFEHLK
+130 REGYGPSIEAFNHLK
-145 KNGTELVVTVDCGA
+145 KNGSDLVITVDCGA
-159 AAHSALV
+159 AAYSALV
-166 AAQALGLS
+166 AAQALDLS

-182 MGDDMPPA
+182 MDADMPPA

-225 RVQNYKNIPDLFDY
+225 RAQNFKNIPDLFDY

-251 VPLKGLNRAIVKHGL
+251 VPLKGLNRAIVKQGL
-266 KVLSRESNIGLKSL
+266 KVFSRESNIGLKSL

-323 PQLAIKHAQEL
+323 RQLAIKYAQEL
-334 DEVNIERRILQD
+334 DRVNLERRILQD
-346 KILDEALLKAFS
+346 KILDEALLKTLS
-358 VNKTNSIIVVGMEGW
+358 MHKTNSVLVVSMEGW
-373 HPGVIGIVAGRLKDR
+373 HPGVIGIVAGRLKER

-396 GTDENGIGKG
+396 GIDENGIGKG
-406 SGRSIQGVDLGNEIK
+406 SGRSIQGIDLGNEIK
-421 KLNETG
+421 KLYEKG

-447 IKTFHETLERNLSD
+447 IKTFHEILERNLSD
-461 KVNSIRSKFSTKID
+461 RINYIRSKFSIKID

-481 AVNKDLINSI
+481 AVNMDLINSI
-491 NQIGPYGSGNPTPTF
+491 DQIGPYGSGNPTPTF
-506 AFAELRVAYADR
+506 AFAELRVAYANR

-540 FRAEEMGIDEI
+540 FRAEEMGFDEI

-563 GTLKKNTWNG
+563 GTLKINTWKG
-573 RTTIDLQVIDV
+573 HTSIDLQVIDV

>member
-21 RSTDEELISSIQKDN
+21 RSTNEELISSIQKDN

-94 TIFADYDVD
+94 TVFADYDVD

-166 AAQALGLS
+166 AAQALDLS
-174 IVVIDHHL
+174 IIVIDHHL
-182 MGDDMPPA
+182 MDDDMPPA

-251 VPLKGLNRAIVKHGL
+251 VPLKGLNRAIVKQGL

-334 DEVNIERRILQD
+334 DRVNIERRIIQD

-540 FRAEEMGIDEI
+540 FRAEEMGFDEI

>member
-1 MIDDS
+1 MIDDI
-6 LLDVNSS
+6 LLDVNNS

-21 RSTDEELISSIQKDN
+21 RSNDEELISAIQKDS
-36 QIDYITARIIAG
+36 QISYITARIIAG
-48 RKISLA
+48 REINLA
-54 DVQDFLNPSLRKLLP
+54 GVQDFLNPSLRKLLP

-118 NNELKIYVPDRI
+118 DSELEIYVPDRI
-130 KEGYGPSIEAFEHLK
+130 KEGYGPSIEAFDHLK
-145 KNGTELVVTVDCGA
+145 KNGSDLVITVDCGA
-159 AAHSALV
+159 AAYSALV
-166 AAQALGLS
+166 AAQALDLS

-182 MGDDMPPA
+182 MDADMPPA

-200 DSSKLNYLAAAGVTF
+200 DTSKLNYLAAAGVTF

-225 RVQNYKNIPDLFDY
+225 RVQNFSNIPDLFDY
-239 LDLAALGTICDV
+239 LDLTALGTICDV
-251 VPLKGLNRAIVKHGL
+251 VPLKGLNRAIVKQGL
-266 KVLSRESNIGLKSL
+266 KVFSREGNIGLKSL
-280 MFETNTKSPITP
+280 MFETNTNSPITP

-311 ANIGAELLSTEN
+311 ANIGAALLSTEN
-323 PQLAIKHAQEL
+323 HKLAIKYAQEL
-334 DEVNIERRILQD
+334 DRINIERRILQD
-346 KILDEALLKAFS
+346 KILDEALLKAYS
-358 VNKTNSIIVVGMEGW
+358 IHKTNSVIVVSMEGW
-373 HPGVIGIVAGRLKDR
+373 HPGVIGIVAGRLKER

-396 GTDENGIGKG
+396 GIDENGVGKG
-406 SGRSIQGVDLGNEIK
+406 SGRSIQGIDLGNEIK
-421 KLNETG
+421 KLHEKG

-447 IKTFHETLERNLSD
+447 IKTFHEILECNLRD
-461 KVNSIRSKFSTKID
+461 KINSIRSKFSIKID

-481 AVNKDLINSI
+481 AVNMDLMNSI

-506 AFAELRVAYADR
+506 AFAELRVAYANR

-540 FRAEEMGIDEI
+540 FRAEEMGFDEI

-563 GTLKKNTWNG
+563 GTLKINTWKG
-573 RTTIDLQVIDV
+573 HTSIDLQVIDV

>member
-1 MIDDS
+1 MINDS
-6 LLDVNSS
+6 LLDVNNS

-21 RSTDEELISSIQKDN
+21 RSKNEELISSIQKDSK
-36 QIDYITARIIAG
+36 IDYITARIIAG
-48 RKISLA
+48 RKIDLA

-82 IIFNAIKSNKKI
+82 IIFNAIKGNKKI

-118 NNELKIYVPDRI
+118 EVELEIYVPDRI
-130 KEGYGPSIEAFEHLK
+130 REGYGPSIEAFNHLK
-145 KNGTELVVTVDCGA
+145 KNGSDLVITVDCGA
-159 AAHSALV
+159 AAYSALV
-166 AAQALGLS
+166 AAQALDLS

-182 MGDDMPPA
+182 MDADMPPA

-225 RVQNYKNIPDLFDY
+225 RAQNFKNIPDLFDY

-251 VPLKGLNRAIVKHGL
+251 VPLKGLNRAIVKQGL
-266 KVLSRESNIGLKSL
+266 KVFSRESNIGLKSL

-311 ANIGAELLSTEN
+311 ANIGAELLSTDN
-323 PQLAIKHAQEL
+323 RQLAIKYAQEL
-334 DEVNIERRILQD
+334 DRVNLERRILQD
-346 KILDEALLKAFS
+346 KILDEALLKTLS
-358 VNKTNSIIVVGMEGW
+358 MHKTNSVLVVSMEGW
-373 HPGVIGIVAGRLKDR
+373 HPGVIGIVAGRLKER

-396 GTDENGIGKG
+396 GIDENGIGKG
-406 SGRSIQGVDLGNEIK
+406 SGRSIQGIDLGNEIK
-421 KLNETG
+421 KLYEKG

-447 IKTFHETLERNLSD
+447 IKTFHEILERNLSD
-461 KVNSIRSKFSTKID
+461 RINFIRSKFSIKID

-481 AVNKDLINSI
+481 AVNMDLINSI

-540 FRAEEMGIDEI
+540 FRAEELGFEEI
-551 LLNERNRYLHIV
+551 LLNERNKYLHIV
-563 GTLKKNTWNG
+563 GTLKENTWNG
-573 RTTIDLQVIDV
+573 HTNIDLQVIDV